1 MAQSFDQIDYQI
13 MLLLHQN
20 ARIPAS
26 EIARDLNANERTIRK
41 RIDRLIR
48 MGVFRLTAIINP
60 EAFGYI
66 MAVDIFL
73 DVDSRLEDS
82 IILELQGMPEISY
95 IALGQGTRD
104 VSIECRFKNNEE
116 MHEFMRK
123 KLPSIQGVQVK
134 GFSLVPHVIRNIDEW
149 MPKEEDFIA
158 SKSYDEREL

>member
-26 EIARDLNANERTIRK
+26 EIARELNANERTIRK

-134 GFSLVPHVIRNIDEW
+134 GISLVPHVIRNIDEW
-149 MPKEEDFIA
+149 MPKEEDFRT
-158 SKSYDEREL
+158 SESYDE

>member
-82 IILELQGMPEISY
+82 IILELQSMPEISY

-134 GFSLVPHVIRNIDEW
+134 GISLVPHVIRNIDEW
-149 MPKEEDFIA
+149 MPKEEDFRT
-158 SKSYDEREL
+158 SESYDE

>member
-20 ARIPAS
+20 ARISAS

-73 DVDSRLEDS
+73 DVDSRLEDR

-134 GFSLVPHVIRNIDEW
+134 GISLVPHVIRNIDEW
-149 MPKEEDFIA
+149 MPKEEDFRT
-158 SKSYDEREL
+158 SESYDE

>member
-82 IILELQGMPEISY
+82 IILEL
-95 IALGQGTRD
+95 
-104 VSIECRFKNNEE
+104 
-116 MHEFMRK
+116 
-123 KLPSIQGVQVK
+123 
-134 GFSLVPHVIRNIDEW
+134 
-149 MPKEEDFIA
+149 
-158 SKSYDEREL
+158 